1 MSFPSFEYLFS
12 FKDLLIQSKDEILSD
27 WISQQPCSEIFE
39 RHLIEPKW
47 FREHY
52 ASSVF
57 DYFMGVVAGNVELG
71 QCPIMQD
78 FIKYLKNQ
86 EIRSDELFT
95 LCTHF
100 KRSVINATYTLEIHS
115 QGLFEAISYLFD
127 KNFAGVL
134 TLYTDTIY
142 QKEQEAIE
150 ANKAKEYFLSNMS
163 HEIRTP
169 LNAILGFVHL
179 LKSESL
185 GERIEKYLDIIAQS
199 GENLLHVI
207 NDILDFS
214 KLRSGEFVIDPHPFN
229 IHTEITNILELFVPS
244 ANVKS
249 ISIAYAIN
257 PNISHC
263 IVADSFRI
271 QQIVG
276 NLLSNAIK
284 FSPPECSIDVNVEVN
299 VKNSTLLISVRDY
312 GTGISVEDQ
321 KSIFN
326 PFYQTAEG
334 RKFGGSG
341 SGLGLSIC
349 KQLAIQ
355 MGGEITL
362 ESNIGCGSLFVVT
375 LAVELPPEELCI
387 VKEVAGKTLSF
398 VGKVLVA
405 EDNEANQELIRIVLE
420 KYGVCVDIVSNGKE
434 AYHNALKE
442 HYDLILMD
450 EQMPMMNGHEA
461 VAKIRDFEKKN
472 QLSAVPIAA
481 LSANVIKG
489 ARERA
494 LEWGYDA
501 FIGKPFEMKDL
512 VPVLEKYLKKE
523 VEHRLEPLPIKQE
536 FSEMKRLKK
545 ALMLEDE
552 QIFQLLE
559 LFHFKTSEALVELK
573 KGIEIRDYEQIGRI
587 AHMIKGSSANFRFG
601 EFSRLASLI
610 EKSAEDNE
618 ENFDFEE
625 GYKVLEKEYELL
637 PRREELYSSR

>member
-1 MSFPSFEYLFS
+1 M
-12 FKDLLIQSKDEILSD
+12 ILSNLTQLYQGKD
-27 WISQQPCSEIFE
+27 FFIEAKNKILDEWISQQPCSEIFE
-39 RHLIEPKW
+39 HHLIEPKW
-47 FREHY
+47 FKEHY
-52 ASSVF
+52 ASGVF
-57 DYFMGVVAGNVELG
+57 DYFMGVVAGSVELG
-71 QCPIMQD
+71 QCPIMKD
-78 FIKYLKNQ
+78 FIAYLKNQ

-100 KRSVINATYTLEIHS
+100 KRSVVNATYDHDINT
-115 QGLFEAISYLFD
+115 QGLFEEISYLFD

-229 IHTEITNILELFVPS
+229 IHTEITNTLELFVPS
-244 ANVKS
+244 ANVKC
-249 ISIAYAIN
+249 ISIVYAVN

-284 FSPPECSIDVNVEVN
+284 FSPLNCEIYVNVDVHVE
-299 VKNSTLLISVRDY
+299 NSTLVISVRDC
-312 GTGISVEDQ
+312 GAGITIEDQ

-326 PFYQTAEG
+326 PFYQAAEG

-362 ESNIGCGSLFVVT
+362 ESKIGWGSLFVVT
-375 LAVELPPEELCI
+375 LAVELPPEEFCKAKAVESKGAL
-387 VKEVAGKTLSF
+387 F
-398 VGKVLVA
+398 FGKVLVA

-420 KYGVCVDIVSNGKE
+420 RYGVSVDIVSNGSE
-434 AYHNALKE
+434 AHHNAE
-442 HYDLILMD
+442 RECYDLILMD
-450 EQMPMMNGHEA
+450 EQMPIMNGHEA
-461 VAKIRDFEKKN
+461 VSQIRDFEKKN
-472 QLSAVPIAA
+472 RISAVPIIA

-494 LEWGYDA
+494 LDWGYDA
-501 FIGKPFEMKDL
+501 FIGKPFEIKDL
-512 VPVLEKYLKKE
+512 EPLLEKYLKKR
-523 VEHRLEPLPIKQE
+523 VLPGTELLQQKEE

-552 QIFQLLE
+552 QILQLLE
-559 LFHFKTSEALVELK
+559 LFYSKMTEALAELK
-573 KGIEIRDYEQIGRI
+573 REIEIRDFERIGRI
-587 AHMIKGSSANFRFG
+587 SHTIKGSSANFRFE
-601 EFSRLASLI
+601 EFSRLAALI
-610 EKSAEDNE
+610 EESALQEVK
-618 ENFDFEE
+618 NFDFEE
-625 GYKVLEKEYELL
+625 AYQVLEKEYKLL
-637 PRREELYSSR
+637 PRGNILYSSR

>member
-1 MSFPSFEYLFS
+1 MNSSNLTQLYHVKDSFISA
-12 FKDLLIQSKDEILSD
+12 KNKILEE
-27 WISQQPCSEIFE
+27 WISQHSCSEIFE
-39 RHLIEPKW
+39 HHLIEPKW
-47 FREHY
+47 FKEHY
-52 ASSVF
+52 ASGVF
-57 DYFMGVVAGNVELG
+57 DYFMGVVEGSVELG
-71 QCPIMQD
+71 QCPIMKD
-78 FIKYLKNQ
+78 FIVYLKNQ

-100 KRSVINATYTLEIHS
+100 KRSVVNVTYTLDINTQE
-115 QGLFEAISYLFD
+115 LFEEISYLFD

-229 IHTEITNILELFVPS
+229 IHTEITNTLELFVPS

-249 ISIAYAIN
+249 ISIVYTIN

-284 FSPPECSIDVNVEVN
+284 FSPPECSIDVNVEVD

-326 PFYQTAEG
+326 PFYQAAEG

-362 ESNIGCGSLFVVT
+362 ESNIGWGSLFIVT
-375 LAVELPPEELCI
+375 LAVELPPEEFCTAKA
-387 VKEVAGKTLSF
+387 VESKDTLF
-398 VGKVLVA
+398 FGNVLVA
-405 EDNEANQELIRIVLE
+405 EDNEANQELIKIILE
-420 KYGVCVDIVSNGKE
+420 RFGLKTKVVSNGQE
-434 AYHNALKE
+434 AYQCVCTST
-442 HYDLILMD
+442 YDIIFMD
-450 EQMPMMNGHEA
+450 EQMPIMDGYEA
-461 VAKIRDFEKKN
+461 VAKIRDFEKKKR
-472 QLSAVPIAA
+472 LSAVPIVA

-489 ARERA
+489 TRERA
-494 LEWGYDA
+494 LEWGYNA
-501 FIGKPFEMKDL
+501 FVGKPFEIKDL
-512 VPVLEKYLKKE
+512 VPILEKYLTKTVSFGTE
-523 VEHRLEPLPIKQE
+523 SPHNNQE
-536 FSEMKRLKK
+536 YFEMERLKK

-559 LFHFKTSEALVELK
+559 LFHSKTSEALLELK
-573 KGIEIRDYEQIGRI
+573 KGIEIRDYECIGRI
-587 AHMIKGSSANFRFG
+587 AHTIKGSSANFRFE

-610 EKSAEDNE
+610 EESAEDNAE
-618 ENFDFEE
+618 KFDFEE
-625 GYKVLEKEYELL
+625 GYRTLEKEYRLL
-637 PRREELYSSR
+637 LRQEKLYSSR